1 MRVVVVTDIPAPC
14 HVQLFDAVA
23 KLASWNLRVI
33 YVRRSAPERQW
44 EAMPISHEHCFLS
57 EAAAS
62 EVSSWIADCD
72 LAVFNGYRPAKV
84 GRLIAFRHQT
94 GRAWAFWG
102 ERPGFHF
109 DGWLGYLYRA
119 WALRQ
124 LRYSRAPVWG
134 MGNWAIDGYRSEL
147 GKGRCFFNVPYYSN
161 LDPFFAIE
169 RCFDRENPCRF
180 LFSGSF
186 IRRKGVDLVVSAFGR
201 LVSEGHDVEL
211 QLLGAGPLENALKAR
226 LASFSSRVRMH
237 GFKQWHEL
245 APAYAEA
252 DVLVVPS
259 RYDGWGLVVP
269 EGLAAGMPVIS
280 TYRTGA
286 ARELIESG
294 NGWIIPAGDE
304 EALLS
309 AMRSAAT
316 LEIDRRKAM
325 SRHARQVAKSQDIKS
340 GVRRFAQVAKMT
352 IAAWATGGGTRWS
365 NTSGTKRHTS
375 PHRNQFVSI
384 ASGAYWND
392 RRIMPGV
399 VPPDHTRP

>member
-1 MRVVVVTDIPAPC
+1 
-14 HVQLFDAVA
+14 VQLFDAVA
-23 KLASWNLRVI
+23 KLASWTLRVI
-33 YVRRSAPERQW
+33 YVRRRSPDRRW
-44 EAMPISHEHCFLS
+44 EAMTISHEHCYLS
-57 EAAAS
+57 EATAS

-72 LAVFNGYRPAKV
+72 LAVFNGYRPRTA

-119 WALRQ
+119 WALPQ
-124 LRYSRAPVWG
+124 LRYSRVPVWG

-147 GKGRCFFNVPYYSN
+147 GKGHCFVNVPYYSN
-161 LDPFFAIE
+161 LDPFLAIA
-169 RCFDRENPCRF
+169 RHFDRESPCRF

-186 IRRKGVDLVVSAFGR
+186 IRRKAVDLVVSAFDR
-201 LVSEGHDVEL
+201 LVGEGHDVEL
-211 QLLGAGPLENALKAR
+211 HLVGAGPLENALKSR
-226 LASFSSRVRMH
+226 LASLSSRVRFH

-245 APAYAEA
+245 ATVYAQA

-280 TYRTGA
+280 TYSTGS
-286 ARELIESG
+286 ARELIDPD
-294 NGWIIPAGDE
+294 NGWLIAAGDG

-316 LEIDRRKAM
+316 LDADRRKAM
-325 SRHARQVAKSQDIKS
+325 SCHARQVAKSQDIDS
-340 GVRRFAQVAKMT
+340 GVRRFAQMAKMT
-352 IAAWATGGGTRWS
+352 VATWAGNGATR
-365 NTSGTKRHTS
+365 
-375 PHRNQFVSI
+375 
-384 ASGAYWND
+384 
-392 RRIMPGV
+392 
-399 VPPDHTRP
+399 